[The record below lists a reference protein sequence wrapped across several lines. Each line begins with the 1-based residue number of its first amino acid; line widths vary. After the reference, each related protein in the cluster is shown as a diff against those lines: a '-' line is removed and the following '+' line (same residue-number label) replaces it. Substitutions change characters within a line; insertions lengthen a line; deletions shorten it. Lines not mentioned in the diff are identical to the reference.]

1 MISTHSRI
9 AVNPEQMWSDKKR
22 DRTLLLD
29 KPLYQPWFNVVNN
42 HHAIPSHILC
52 NQHNILNE
60 MHSWKYTKYDWMS
73 ALCQRQIIFY
83 WLRNIPVISWD
94 HHQTGQIWHTELS
107 FCLGDLKKKKVWNR
121 KHEVPKSL
129 TRKCLWSS
137 VTVKNIFFY
146 IYRKRSREQSP
157 FGETITCDTGDA
169 LAPRQRFK
177 GITHKS

>member
-1 MISTHSRI
+1 
-9 AVNPEQMWSDKKR
+9 MWSTIITPSQAIYFATNTTYLMKCTHGNIQSMIEWQHCVKGRSYFIDWETFQWFPEIIIKQ
-22 DRTLLLD
+22 DRSDTLNCHFA
-29 KPLYQPWFNVVNN
+29 WVT
-42 HHAIPSHILC
+42 
-52 NQHNILNE
+52 
-60 MHSWKYTKYDWMS
+60 W
-73 ALCQRQIIFY
+73 
-83 WLRNIPVISWD
+83 
-94 HHQTGQIWHTELS
+94 
-107 FCLGDLKKKKVWNR
+107 KKKKVWNR

-137 VTVKNIFFY
+137 VTVKSIFFY